1 LKERRSM
8 AKKAPMNIQEIR
20 LYNMVD
26 MGLRYSGMI
35 RLYKKGTKQKL
46 INKILKLLPQISNA
60 DSSEVFEKY
69 HYAFCRWATK
79 NILSSKSI
87 LNEENI
93 SYGQAAKTLDV
104 TLSVLLYYCNWPNQT
119 RSKKLIKWIHAAI
132 DTDMMKYLKKYYK
145 NDLKEWPTT
154 VKDVDRVTYRK
165 LQDLVKRF
173 ISEEDPEIELPVQF
187 DDKYWYLLKEKLLT
201 ENK

>member
-1 LKERRSM
+1 
-8 AKKAPMNIQEIR
+8 MNIEEIK

-26 MGLRYSGMI
+26 MSLRFSGMI

-46 INKILKLLPQISNA
+46 INKILKLLPEISNVK
-60 DSSEVFEKY
+60 SSEEFDTI
-69 HYAFCRWATK
+69 HSAFCRWANK
-79 NILSSKSI
+79 NILSSKKI

-119 RSKKLIKWIHAAI
+119 KSKKLIKWIHAAI

-187 DDKYWYLLKEKLLT
+187 DDKYWYLLKEGLLT
-201 ENK
+201 EK